1 MSRDHEEE
9 IALIVHNQAGE
20 VASNEP
26 SDCVPNDQTL
36 ETIECPSAIQR
47 QATINNNT
55 LAEAPAESNT
65 DVLLLEDND
74 TTRRNIINDVRK
86 LTRTGVHEQ
95 AIDTAGFGEFQWR
108 FFVVLA
114 MALMADGS
122 EVAKMSNVLDE
133 ADKAFC
139 LSRAMKTSLG
149 GSSMCLYVAQ
159 DLSRISQYNSVLHND
174 MSSLGGPRLLGRHN
188 DHRSHQPYLHYTDTS
203 MLKAYLVIRPFRVNQ
218 NCPTLTATH
227 SSFNLDV
234 GLHDLF
240 YWYVSMSLNNGK

>member
-1 MSRDHEEE
+1 MSHDHEEE

-26 SDCVPNDQTL
+26 SDCVPKDQTL
-36 ETIECPSAIQR
+36 ETTECTLAIQT
-47 QATINNNT
+47 QATLNNNT
-55 LAEAPAESNT
+55 LVEVPAESTT
-65 DVLLLEDND
+65 DVLLADND
-74 TTRRNIINDVRK
+74 TTCRNIINDVRK

-149 GSSMCLYVAQ
+149 GSLMCLYVAQ

-174 MSSLGGPRLLGRHN
+174 MSPCRLLGRHN
-188 DHRSHQPYLHYTDTS
+188 DNRSRQPYLHYNDTI
-203 MLKAYLVIRPFRVNQ
+203 MLKPYLVIYSFRVSRNVLI
-218 NCPTLTATH
+218 LTATH
-227 SSFNLDV
+227 SSCILDV
-234 GLHDLF
+234 HLF
-240 YWYVSMSLNNGK
+240 Y

>member
-9 IALIVHNQAGE
+9 IALIVHNQAAE

-26 SDCVPNDQTL
+26 SDCVPKDQTL

-55 LAEAPAESNT
+55 LVEAPAESTT
-65 DVLLLEDND
+65 DVLLADND
-74 TTRRNIINDVRK
+74 TTCRNIINDVRK

-114 MALMADGS
+114 MSLMADGS

-149 GSSMCLYVAQ
+149 GSLMCLYVAQ

-174 MSSLGGPRLLGRHN
+174 MSSLGGLRLLGRNN
-188 DHRSHQPYLHYTDTS
+188 DHRSRQPYLHYTDTIIV
-203 MLKAYLVIRPFRVNQ
+203 KTYLVIDAIRVNQ
-218 NCPTLTATH
+218 NCPTLTATR
-227 SSFNLDV
+227 SSFILDV
-234 GLHDLF
+234 GLHLF
-240 YWYVSMSLNNGK
+240 Y